1 MRGFV
6 GIMRTMYFKTESLK
20 RIFRISFRILPPI
33 NNKFKIQYLT
43 FFLAFSLSACSSLF
57 GSSGT
62 PTPLLPRPT
71 PVPPTATPPPLAATV
86 NGEYISLAEYEAELA
101 RYKAAQTAL
110 GKTVS
115 EEQASKNV
123 LDDLIA
129 QVLLAQAA
137 REANFKI
144 TESSLDAREQVLSTQ
159 MGGVDAL
166 STWKLDRGY
175 TDASFRLALKRAVE
189 AAWMRDKIV
198 ADVPDTAEQVHVR
211 QILTYNEADARATL
225 DRLNSGADFDE
236 LAAAYDPI
244 SRGELGWVPRGYL
257 LDPKADE
264 AVFALQ
270 PGEHSDVIATEAG
283 YHIFNVIERANHPLS
298 PDALLTLQEQALQKW
313 LVERR
318 AQSEV
323 VLAP

>member
-1 MRGFV
+1 MF
-6 GIMRTMYFKTESLK
+6 FKTLFLK
-20 RIFRISFRILPPI
+20 RIFCISFKIVHPI
-33 NNKFKIQYLT
+33 RNKYKIRYLI
-43 FFLAFSLSACSSLF
+43 FVLALSLSACSSVF
-57 GSSGT
+57 GSSRT
-62 PTPLLPRPT
+62 PTPLLPSPT

-86 NGEYISLAEYEAELA
+86 NGEYITLAEYEAELA

-110 GKTVS
+110 DKTVS

-144 TESSLDAREQVLSTQ
+144 TESSLDSRAQALSAHI
-159 MGGVDAL
+159 GGVEAL
-166 STWKLDRGY
+166 SKWKSDHGY
-175 TDASFRLALKRAVE
+175 MDASFRQALKRAIE

-211 QILTYNEADARATL
+211 QILTYNEADARAAL
-225 DRLNSGADFDE
+225 DRLNNGANFDE
-236 LAAAYDPI
+236 LAAEYDPI
-244 SRGELGWVPRGYL
+244 TRGELGWVPRGYL
-257 LDPKADE
+257 LDPKANE

-270 PGEHSDVIATEAG
+270 AGEHSDVIATEAG
-283 YHIFNVIERANHPLS
+283 YHIFNVIERANRPLS